1 MRYRIK
7 EVIRQQKKSGL
18 EVESSFFWRPNRGS
32 IAVIDNHS
40 EDRFGSGNVVSRTVQ
55 LLPDYPRYR
64 TYCGVVPT
72 DAKGAERPASP
83 GKISLVLS
91 ICPSRSSVI
100 DIGSSP
106 NEAYSAELPGWLLNW
121 REFWSSTV

>member
-1 MRYRIK
+1 MVVPSEERGMRYRIK

-64 TYCGVVPT
+64 KYCSVVPT
-72 DAKGAERPASP
+72 DAKGARAEADD
-83 GKISLVLS
+83 GVA
-91 ICPSRSSVI
+91 
-100 DIGSSP
+100 IGR
-106 NEAYSAELPGWLLNW
+106 NALIEARKPRKN
-121 REFWSSTV
+121 